1 MATRGWRRLAAGL
14 LTLLC
19 AWPVAAAP
27 GVALG
32 YTPKYPPGF
41 AHFDYVNP
49 AAPKGGQLVLPAVG
63 GFDTLNPFTL
73 KGDKEAGIGALTVE
87 TLMAQSED
95 EPFSMYGLIA
105 DDAALAPD
113 GRSVTFHLNPK
124 ARFQNGERVTA
135 DDVVFSFDT
144 LTRDRAASPNYRFY
158 WADVS
163 RAVVLDSSQ
172 VRFDFKRKNAE
183 LHMILGQLPVFARS
197 WIPKGKTLADVATRA
212 PIGSGPFRLAG
223 YDLGKRSEFA
233 RDPHYWAAD
242 LPSRR
247 GMYNFDRIVFRYY
260 QDETARL
267 EAFKAGEFDLSAE
280 NVAKNWARSYR
291 GSKFDD
297 GLIVKKL
304 LPHGNSAGM
313 QGFVLNLRNPL
324 FRDRRVRQA
333 LVLSF
338 DFEWVNKQL
347 FYGQYRRS
355 PSYFTNSELAASGL
369 PTPDELAL
377 LEPLRKQLPPEVFGQ
392 PVSPP
397 VTDLAIGN
405 RAQLKAARRLL
416 FEAGWR
422 YEGGRLV
429 DKDGRPFGI
438 EFLSFSR
445 TYERI
450 VAKWQ
455 KDLAKIGITLTVR
468 IVDPAIYQRRLN
480 DFAYDTTVVVYGASQ
495 SPGNEQLNFH
505 SCAAAKTP
513 GSNNWAGLCD
523 PAVDALLQNFLHF
536 DDRRQ
541 LVAASR
547 ALDRV
552 LRAGFYVVPNWS
564 IPYHR
569 VAWWNRFDQPATLP
583 KFYDPTSWAIETWWA
598 KPAAKPEP

>member
-1 MATRGWRRLAAGL
+1 VVKRGWRRLATGL
-14 LTLLC
+14 LVALC
-19 AWPVAAAP
+19 ALPVVAAPAI
-27 GVALG
+27 ALG
-32 YTPKYPPGF
+32 YAPKYPPGF

-49 AAPKGGQLVLPAVG
+49 AAPKGGRLVLPAIG
-63 GFDTLNPFTL
+63 SFDTLNPFTL
-73 KGDKEAGIGALTVE
+73 KGDKESGVGALVLE
-87 TLMAQSED
+87 TLMAQSAD
-95 EPFSMYGLIA
+95 EPFSLYGLIA
-105 DDAALAPD
+105 DDAALALD
-113 GRSVTFHLNPK
+113 GLSVTFHINPK
-124 ARFQNGERVTA
+124 ARFQNGERITA
-135 DDVVFSFDT
+135 ADVAFSFNT
-144 LTRDRAASPNYRFY
+144 LTRDPAASPNYRFY
-158 WADVS
+158 WGDVS
-163 RAVVLDSSQ
+163 RVVVLDASR

-197 WIPKGKTLADVATRA
+197 WIPKGKTLADVATSA
-212 PIGSGPFRLAG
+212 PIGSGPYRLAA
-223 YDLGKRSEFA
+223 YDLGKRTEFA
-233 RDPHYWAAD
+233 RAPNYWAAK
-242 LPSRR
+242 LPIRR

-260 QDETARL
+260 QDDTARL
-267 EAFKAGEFDLSAE
+267 EAFKAGEFDVAAE

-297 GLIVKKL
+297 GLIVKKE
-304 LPHGNSAGM
+304 LPHQNGAGM

-377 LEPLRKQLPPEVFGQ
+377 LEPLRKRLSPEVFG
-392 PVSPP
+392 PAVLPP
-397 VTDLAIGN
+397 VTDLSVGN
-405 RAQLKAARRLL
+405 REQLKAARHLL

-429 DKDGRPFGI
+429 DQHGRPFVI
-438 EFLSFSR
+438 EFLAFSR
-445 TYERI
+445 AYERI

-455 KDLAKIGITLTVR
+455 KDLAKIGITLNVR
-468 IVDPAIYQRRLN
+468 VVDPAIFQRRTN
-480 DFAYDTTVVVYGASQ
+480 DFAYDMTVVVYGASQ

-523 PAVDALLQNFLHF
+523 PAIDALLQNFVHF
-536 DDRRQ
+536 NDRRQ

-552 LRAGFYVVPNWS
+552 LRAGYYVVPNWYL
-564 IPYHR
+564 PYHR
-569 VAWWNRFDQPATLP
+569 VAWWNRFGQPAILP
-583 KFYDPTSWAIETWWA
+583 KFYDPTGWAIETWWA
-598 KPAAKPEP
+598 KPAAKQEP